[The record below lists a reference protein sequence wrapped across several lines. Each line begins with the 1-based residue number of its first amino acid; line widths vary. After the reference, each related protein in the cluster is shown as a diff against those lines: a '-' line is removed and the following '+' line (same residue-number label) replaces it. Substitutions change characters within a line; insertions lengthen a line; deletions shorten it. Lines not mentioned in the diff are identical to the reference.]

1 MSTTQ
6 PVRDTTATYKNPVLD
21 ADFPDPSVLLAPDGY
36 YYAYGTQTKRA
47 GQVLNF
53 QVARSRNL
61 VEWEYL
67 GEALPAKPAWAAT
80 SQRFWA
86 PDVSRHPD
94 GRYLLYYSAQPNDP
108 AAGLC
113 LGVAVAEHPAGPF
126 VDIGQ
131 PLLAGGPGFENI
143 DPMRFVEPGTGRQ
156 LLFWGS
162 GFGPLRVRELAANGL
177 GFAPSSKAEL
187 VVTPRLADDATPYG
201 HLIEGS
207 WVNYRAG
214 WYYLFYS
221 GDNCCGPDA
230 RYAVL
235 VARSRRATGPYETL
249 AQATSTAGTILTEN
263 TRWLAPGHNCLVTDA
278 AGQDWLLYHAID
290 RQQPTFDAINDEQGH
305 SRRVMLLD
313 KVTYDAQGWP
323 HIGTP
328 SVVPQPAPVVA

>member
-1 MSTTQ
+1 MSDAQ
-6 PVRDTTATYKNPVLD
+6 PARASAATYQNPVLD
-21 ADFPDPSVLLAPDGY
+21 ADFPDPSVVLAPDGY
-36 YYAYGTQTKRA
+36 YYAYATQTKRQ
-47 GQVLNF
+47 GQVVNF
-53 QVARSRNL
+53 QVARSRDL
-61 VEWEYL
+61 VRWEYV
-67 GEALPAKPAWAAT
+67 GEALPIKPTWAAT

-94 GRYLLYYSAQPNDP
+94 GRYLLYYSAQPNNP
-108 AAGLC
+108 TAGLC
-113 LGVAVAEHPAGPF
+113 LGVAVAQHPAGPF
-126 VDIGQ
+126 VDSGQ

-143 DPMRFVEPGTGRQ
+143 DPMRFVEPATGRQ

-162 GFGPLRVRELAANGL
+162 GFGPLRVQELAADGL
-177 GFAPSSKAEL
+177 GFAPGSKAEI
-187 VVTPRLADDATPYG
+187 VVMPRTAGDSTPYG

-207 WVNYRAG
+207 WVRYRAG

-235 VARSRRATGPYETL
+235 VARSRQATGPYETL
-249 AQATSTAGTILTEN
+249 AQATGTAGTILLEN
-263 TRWLAPGHNCLVTDA
+263 ARWLAPGHNCLVTDA

-313 KVTYDAQGWP
+313 KVTYDDSGWP
-323 HIGTP
+323 QLGTP
-328 SVVPQPAPVVA
+328 STGPQPAPVVA